1 MPNKYVQLILVLISA
16 VIITFLLPGMSG
28 PERLLFPAIVPFL
41 AVAPAVAMALVLFR
55 RCENRLR
62 SALIL
67 TPLIRRKSNFRDF

>member
-16 VIITFLLPGMSG
+16 VIITLLLPGMSE

-41 AVAPAVAMALVLFR
+41 AFAPVVAMALVLFR

-62 SALIL
+62 SALIVA
-67 TPLIRRKSNFRDF
+67 PLIRRKSNFRDF